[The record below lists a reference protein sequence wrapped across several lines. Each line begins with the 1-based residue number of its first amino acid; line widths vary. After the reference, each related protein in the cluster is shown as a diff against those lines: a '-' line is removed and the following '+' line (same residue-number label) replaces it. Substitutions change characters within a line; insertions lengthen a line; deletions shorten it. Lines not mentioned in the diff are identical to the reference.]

1 MMSRSFRILV
11 VDDDV
16 DNALSLAE
24 LLEMEGHS
32 VRVVH
37 SGEEAIRAAVMED
50 FNLSFMDVVLP
61 GLNGVES
68 FIAIRRVRPQAR
80 VYMMTAYSV
89 EQLLTQALD
98 GGALGVLE
106 KPFDPDAL
114 LKLTNE
120 VGPSG
125 LVLAPPSHNHA
136 RSHVNVGHFIRETLQ
151 QSGMRCRHVTDP
163 VSLPNRLSSNE
174 VLLLDVPAPML
185 EGVEIL
191 KQAQAAGH
199 RAQTVLVPHPRAPQA
214 LTQMPLNDV
223 AVTGILNKPFDPLT
237 LINKLTQLA
246 A

>member
-1 MMSRSFRILV
+1 MTEALRVLV

-16 DNALSLAE
+16 DNALSLGE

-37 SGEEAIRAAVMED
+37 SGEEAIQAAVCEN
-50 FNLSFMDVVLP
+50 FNISFMDVVLP
-61 GLNGVES
+61 GMNGVES
-68 FIAIRRVRPQAR
+68 FIAIRRVRPEAR
-80 VYMMTAYSV
+80 VYMMTGYSV
-89 EQLLTQALD
+89 EQLLTQALN

-106 KPFDPDAL
+106 KPFDPDAIL
-114 LKLTNE
+114 RLTRD

-125 LVLAPPSHNHA
+125 LVLAPPSPSLA
-136 RSHVNVGHFIRETLQ
+136 FSNVGLFIRDTLK
-151 QSGMRCRHVTDP
+151 QSGLRCRHVTHAN
-163 VSLPNRLSSNE
+163 VLPQQLAADE

-199 RAQTVLVPHPRAPQA
+199 RAQTVLVPHSRSAQSQA
-214 LTQMPLNDV
+214 SVPLADV
-223 AVTGILNKPFDPLT
+223 AVTGVLNKPFDPLD

>member
-1 MMSRSFRILV
+1 MTTPLKILV

-16 DNALSLAE
+16 DNAQSLGE
-24 LLEMEGHS
+24 LLELEGHC

-37 SGEEAIRAAVMED
+37 TGEEAIRAATKEE

-68 FIAIRRVRPQAR
+68 FIAIRRVRPEAR
-80 VYMMTAYSV
+80 VYMMTGYSV
-89 EQLLTQALD
+89 EELLTQALN

-106 KPFDPDAL
+106 KPFDPDAIL
-114 LKLTNE
+114 RLTKD

-125 LVLAPPSHNHA
+125 LVLAPPSSGLA
-136 RSHVNVGHFIRETLQ
+136 FSDVGLFIRDTLKQ
-151 QSGMRCRHVTDP
+151 NGMRCRHITRSTAMPQQLAAD
-163 VSLPNRLSSNE
+163 E

-199 RAQTVLVPHPRAPQA
+199 RAQTVLVPHPRSAQCHAPV
-214 LTQMPLNDV
+214 PLADV
-223 AVTGILNKPFDPLT
+223 AVTGILNKPFDPLD
-237 LINKLTQLA
+237 LINRLTQLA